1 MEELQKEIER
11 IRREQE
17 ELVFAAFD
25 EETAWETGKRL
36 RQTALEKGVRGGHFR
51 DAEPQA
57 ALCLRHGGD
66 YPHQRRVDQA
76 ERKYGIQVFQE
87 LL

>member
-17 ELVFAAFD
+17 ELVFAVFD

-36 RQTALEKGVRGGHFR
+36 RQTALEKGY
-51 DAEPQA
+51 A
-57 ALCLRHGGD
+57 APALWAR
-66 YPHQRRVDQA
+66 
-76 ERKYGIQVFQE
+76 
-87 LL
+87 

>member
-25 EETAWETGKRL
+25 EETA
-36 RQTALEKGVRGGHFR
+36 
-51 DAEPQA
+51 AEPQA